1 LSEKG
6 SVQEAINEFIQ
17 EYGPVEKTF
26 SSGLFSPGSP
36 LGLLLREL
44 KTAWPFPLQVAYEK
58 LRKSCGVFL
67 LGMGSPNFAF
77 SRPIRLKTKLGVLGL
92 PFLTTK
98 IS

>member
-1 LSEKG
+1 MGQLRK
-6 SVQEAINEFIQ
+6 
-17 EYGPVEKTF
+17 P
-26 SSGLFSPGSP
+26 SPATYSRP
-36 LGLLLREL
+36 ALLLAWENLKEL
-44 KTAWPFPLQVAYEK
+44 DLSRYCIDGYEK
-58 LRKSCGVFL
+58 LRNSCGVFL